1 MADLQTQMKLFNNR
15 LEKLQTELQL
25 MKQYGI
31 NEDLLKAYIC
41 HNLKISEKKAEQ
53 IMKCY
58 EDFYSNF
65 IKKGMFDK
73 L

>member
-1 MADLQTQMKLFNNR
+1 MDLQSQMKSFSNR
-15 LEKLQTELQL
+15 LEKLQLELQL

-31 NEDLLKAYIC
+31 NEDLLKAYLC

-53 IMKCY
+53 IINCY
-58 EDFYSNF
+58 EDFYGNF
-65 IKKGMFDK
+65 IKKGVADV